1 MSATSRNRLF
11 GSFAILLIFL
21 IGLAMASPYLIN
33 SKVVKQQIS
42 EQVSE
47 WAGLPVSVRGEPVV
61 TVFPYLTVKLKDV
74 RIVSNLGKDEP
85 DLLAMDHLKAEMY
98 WLPLLIGNFEVRRFN
113 LFRPRFHLEVRKDGT
128 RSWGLENGSLFA
140 ANDTDNLAAF
150 ENVDLGRFAIQNGQ
164 VRYINEALQ
173 RDEKITDANLSV
185 IWPSTGRSAEVS
197 GDMVW
202 RGEPVSIR
210 AESEKP
216 MELIT
221 GGLSPLELEAKSK
234 QFEIRLEGTAA
245 TVSDLQLEGDLAFKA
260 QSMRYL
266 MEWLG
271 FAIKPGASL
280 GAIELK
286 ARSNMIGASMAL
298 SDIALT
304 LDGNQ
309 LEGALQLDFRGPRA
323 LIQGTLAYDKLDL
336 SPYLEQVDG
345 APTLLDQPIKPQDLG
360 LMDIDVRLSAQQL
373 ILKDIELGRTAAS
386 IVTRNQQ
393 LVLSIGEAFAYGG
406 RLEATLEMKPSDT
419 DPTCLKS
426 HLRGKASGVLA
437 GAFLKALNKEPPI
450 TGTALAEL
458 DVAGEGKTLRDT
470 AANAN
475 GSLSMVFTDGQI
487 NHFNLVTMMD
497 ALKLEEQS
505 EPDTLYKGGTN
516 FDVLSISSTLGNHIA
531 SIDGLR
537 LTAGNLAV
545 SGTASMALENG
556 ELDFAGTLARYRS
569 DDPATHSQEAP
580 QEQFGFTL
588 QGPLVQPNL
597 QRSALQ
603 SEPSGA
609 TETVTV
615 PGVPD
620 SVNSAVTLEGVN
632 NKPAQ
637 SNTKEPALNGTEI
650 KQQAIS
656 PAKPN

>member
-1 MSATSRNRLF
+1 MSATSRKRLL
-11 GSFAILLIFL
+11 GSFVVLLVIL
-21 IGLAMASPYLIN
+21 IGLTMTSPYLIN

-74 RIVSNLGKDEP
+74 RIVSNLGTDEP

-113 LFRPRFHLEVRKDGT
+113 LVRPRFHLEARKDGSK
-128 RSWGLENGSLFA
+128 SWGLEDGSLFSVKQS
-140 ANDTDNLAAF
+140 NNLTAL
-150 ENVDLGRFAIQNGQ
+150 ENVDLGRFTIQNGQ
-164 VRYINEALQ
+164 VRYIDEISQ

-185 IWPSTGRSAEVS
+185 IWPSTERSAEVS

-202 RGEPVSIR
+202 RGEPVTIR
-210 AESEKP
+210 AASEKP

-221 GGLSPLELEAKSK
+221 GGLSPLELEARSK
-234 QFEIRLEGTAA
+234 QFEIKLEGTAA

-271 FAIKPGASL
+271 FAIKPGASF
-280 GAIELK
+280 GAIELN
-286 ARSNMIGASMAL
+286 ARANMIGASMAL

-304 LDGNQ
+304 LDDNQ
-309 LEGALQLDFRGPRA
+309 LEGALQLDLRGPRA
-323 LIQGTLAYDKLDL
+323 LIQGTLAYNKLDL

-373 ILKDIELGRTAAS
+373 ILKDIALGRTAAS

-393 LVLSIGEAFAYGG
+393 LVLSVGEAFAYGG

-419 DPTCLKS
+419 DPSCLKS

-458 DVAGEGKTLRDT
+458 DLAGEGKTLRET
-470 AANAN
+470 AANAS

-497 ALKLEEQS
+497 ALKLEEQM
-505 EPDTLYKGGTN
+505 DVGTLYEGGTN
-516 FDVLSISSTLGNHIA
+516 FDVLSISSTLGDHKA

-537 LTAGNLAV
+537 LTAGNLAL
-545 SGTASMALENG
+545 SGTASMALDNG
-556 ELDFAGTLARYRS
+556 ELDFAGTLVRYRS
-569 DDPATHSQEAP
+569 NDPATHAAEPP
-580 QEQFGFTL
+580 QEKFGFTL
-588 QGPLVQPNL
+588 QGPLLQPSL
-597 QRSALQ
+597 QRSANPTKS
-603 SEPSGA
+603 SEVP
-609 TETVTV
+609 ETIAV

-620 SVNSAVTLEGVN
+620 SV
-632 NKPAQ
+632 
-637 SNTKEPALNGTEI
+637 
-650 KQQAIS
+650 IS
-656 PAKPN
+656 PAPVNGEGEKASQSDIGKPVVNGTSVEQQVMTPANAN

>member
-1 MSATSRNRLF
+1 MLW
-11 GSFAILLIFL
+11 SFVTLLVLL
-21 IGLAMASPYLIN
+21 IGLAMASSYLIN
-33 SKVVKQQIS
+33 SKLVKQQIS

-113 LFRPRFHLEVRKDGT
+113 LVRPRFHLEVRKDG
-128 RSWGLENGSLFA
+128 RKSWGLENGSLFA
-140 ANDTDNLAAF
+140 VNESDNLATF
-150 ENVDLGRFAIQNGQ
+150 ENVDLGRFTIQNGQ

-173 RDEKITDANLSV
+173 RDEKITNTNLSV
-185 IWPSTGRSAEVS
+185 IWPSTERSAEIS

-210 AESEKP
+210 AKSEKP

-221 GGLSPLELEAKSK
+221 GGLSPMQLEARSK
-234 QFEIRLEGTAA
+234 QFEIKLEGTAA

-271 FAIKPGASL
+271 FSIKPGANF
-280 GAIELK
+280 GAMELN

-304 LDGNQ
+304 LDDNQ

-323 LIQGTLAYDKLDL
+323 LIQGTLAYDRLDL
-336 SPYLEQVDG
+336 SPYLEQVEG
-345 APTLLDQPIKPQDLG
+345 APTLLDQPIRPQDLG
-360 LMDIDVRLSAQQL
+360 LMDVDVRLSAQHL

-393 LVLSIGEAFAYGG
+393 LVLSVGEAFAYGG

-419 DPTCLKS
+419 DPVCLKS
-426 HLRGKASGVLA
+426 HLRGKVSGVLA

-458 DVAGEGKTLRDT
+458 DLAGEGKTLRET
-470 AANAN
+470 AANAS

-487 NHFNLVTMMD
+487 NHFNLAGMMD
-497 ALKLEEQS
+497 ALKLDDQS
-505 EPDTLYKGGTN
+505 EPDALYEGGTN
-516 FDVLSISSTLGNHIA
+516 FDVLSISSTLGNHKA

-537 LTAGNLAV
+537 LTAGNLAL
-545 SGTASMALENG
+545 SGTASMGLKDG
-556 ELDFAGTLARYRS
+556 DLDFSGTLVRYRS
-569 DDPATHSQEAP
+569 NDPATHALEPP

-588 QGPLVQPNL
+588 QGPLLQPSL
-597 QRSALQ
+597 QRNVVRTQ
-603 SEPSGA
+603 PSG
-609 TETVTV
+609 TSETITV

-620 SVNSAVTLEGVN
+620 SVISPVPLEGVDGN
-632 NKPAQ
+632 PAQ
-637 SNTKEPALNGTEI
+637 KGARMPAVNEPRVE
-650 KQQAIS
+650 QQDNSS
-656 PAKPN
+656 PSPN